1 MTNPPRST
9 PTRNVVR
16 DAKGRGDARRTFYVV
31 LGLVV
36 LIGVAALAYTW
47 RRAKDDTTAP
57 PLAANVAPSLDT
69 LGYVR
74 GSPTAPV
81 EIIEFGDFECPGCGE
96 FATVAEPAIRRNITD
111 AGLARFRFI
120 DLQVNQSH
128 RNSPGA
134 SVAAAC
140 ANEQG
145 KFWEM
150 HDRIFAGQ
158 AEWSSTAITVPKPVF
173 QRYAEAIGLDMKAW
187 ESCYDAQRHFDKL
200 ATNADAARR
209 IGLRYTPSLYIG
221 KRVLIGSQPYVVVKA
236 VVDSAVAEAKAGT
249 PGRP

>member
-16 DAKGRGDARRTFYVV
+16 DARGRGDSRRTFYLV
-31 LGLVV
+31 LGLAV
-36 LIGVAALAYTW
+36 LVGVLALGYAW
-47 RRAKDDTTAP
+47 RRGKADTTAP
-57 PLAANVAPSLDT
+57 PLASDAAPSLST

-74 GSPTAPV
+74 GSPAAPI

-96 FATVAEPAIRRNITD
+96 FATLAEPQIRRNIID

-158 AEWSSTAITVPKPVF
+158 AEWSSTAVAIPKPVF

-200 ATNADAARR
+200 AVNADAARR

-221 KRVLIGSQPYVVVKA
+221 KHVLVGSQPYAVVKA
-236 VVDSAVAEAKAGT
+236 AVDSAITEAKA
-249 PGRP
+249 PPAGRE